1 MKKVLITG
9 SSGMVG
15 RNLLENKKA
24 ENFQIFTPSSA
35 ELNLKDFS
43 LVAVY
48 LKDIKPDVII
58 HAAGKVGGIQAN
70 IGDPIAFLDDNL
82 AIGRNIIM
90 GAFEADIKKFINLA
104 STCIYP
110 RYSVNP
116 LSENVILKGELEP
129 TNEGYALAKIA
140 ALKLCQFISRQYK
153 DMQYKTIIPCNLYGR
168 HDNFFPHNSHLIP
181 AIINKIHEA
190 KLNNESTV
198 EIWGDGNARRE
209 FMYVGDLS
217 SAIWKAMTEIDF
229 IPEMF
234 NCGLGYDYSINEY
247 YGEVAKVIG
256 WTGEFVHNLDKPIGM
271 QQKLCDVSR
280 QKKWGWMPSTSL
292 SEGITRT
299 YAFYLENKKYE
310 I

>member
-168 HDNFFPHNSHLIP
+168 HDNFFPP
-181 AIINKIHEA
+181 
-190 KLNNESTV
+190 
-198 EIWGDGNARRE
+198 
-209 FMYVGDLS
+209 
-217 SAIWKAMTEIDF
+217 
-229 IPEMF
+229 
-234 NCGLGYDYSINEY
+234 
-247 YGEVAKVIG
+247 
-256 WTGEFVHNLDKPIGM
+256 
-271 QQKLCDVSR
+271 
-280 QKKWGWMPSTSL
+280 
-292 SEGITRT
+292 TRT
-299 YAFYLENKKYE
+299 
-310 I
+310 